1 MSQKLCVLL
10 AALCTIWVNDDCCAQ
25 QVSTLDLVSNDA
37 NTIAF
42 VNVERI
48 YGTKMAARDKWIEG
62 AEVRLGDSPL
72 WFPESIKYALI
83 ASKID
88 LAQGARLWEES
99 YLTVKY
105 GIDMDIVAK
114 NTKGSVDQLG
124 DYKCVHTGPG
134 GVLLQLK
141 EKTLATK
148 FPPNRQDIARWAR
161 EVANGETGKLSPY
174 FMEVIDRARANDNF
188 EIGMMIDLQDAISP
202 NEIRMR
208 LQDAPEDV
216 KPLQSRVDD
225 LVSVLA
231 SIRGATLAIALKE
244 KAEAILRIDFGESV
258 EPIAADAKALVIG
271 ALTDKGLYINDLDD
285 WKIVAEGKQIQM
297 SGELS
302 SDGLALLFSLIEPP
316 RAPISKGE
324 MEYTEASEA
333 DQLETMGLATQKH
346 YQSVQRYLKLI
357 RRYQAPTRNALASYF
372 ELYARKIEN
381 LPILGVDEME
391 LDYAS
396 QVADIL
402 RQVATGRRDTVA
414 QRAAT
419 EKQYQGYNYTYN
431 YGRYGWYGGGRSS
444 DTAARAASAGIVAA
458 EVTSKSELMNE
469 IDKFTG
475 AVRRELTK
483 KYAQYQIEF

>member
-1 MSQKLCVLL
+1 MLRKSCLL
-10 AALCTIWVNDDCCAQ
+10 LTALCCAWLNQDCSAQ
-25 QVSTLDLVSNDA
+25 QASTLDLVSNDA
-37 NTIAF
+37 NLIAF

-48 YGTKMAARDKWIEG
+48 YGTKMAAREKWIEG

-72 WFPESIKYALI
+72 WFPDSIKHALI

-88 LAQGARLWEES
+88 LAQGSRLWEES

-105 GIDMDIVAK
+105 GIDMETVAK
-114 NTKGSVDQLG
+114 NTKGFVDQLG

-134 GVLLQLK
+134 GLLLK
-141 EKTLATK
+141 LTDKTLATK
-148 FPPNRQDIARWAR
+148 FPPNRQDVARWAQ

-174 FMEVIDRARANDNF
+174 FTDVVDRARANDDF
-188 EIGMMIDLQDAISP
+188 EIGMMIDLQYAVSP
-202 NEIRMR
+202 NQIRSK
-208 LQDAPEDV
+208 LQDVSEDAE
-216 KPLQSRVDD
+216 PLKSRIDD
-225 LVSVLA
+225 LVSVLS
-231 SIRGATLAIALKE
+231 SIRGATLAIALKD
-244 KAEAILRIDFGESV
+244 KAEGTLTIDFAESA
-258 EPIAADAKALVIG
+258 EPIAADAKTLVIS
-271 ALTDKGLYINDLDD
+271 ALMDKGLYINELDK
-285 WKIVAEGKQIQM
+285 WQFVTEGKQIKM

-333 DQLETMGLATQKH
+333 DKMETMGLATQKH
-346 YQSVQRYLKLI
+346 YQSVQRYLTLI
-357 RRYQAPTRNALASYF
+357 RRYQPPTRNALASYF
-372 ELYARKIEN
+372 ELYARKIES
-381 LPILGVDEME
+381 LPIMGVDEME

-414 QRAAT
+414 RRAAT
-419 EKQYQGYNYTYN
+419 EKQYQGYNYSYS

-469 IDKFTG
+469 IDKFTA

-483 KYAQYQIEF
+483 KYEEYQIEF